1 MNWRSQNTLDNG
13 KTNYSSTTKQ
23 ELLMINYSKDYSL
36 SSNTHLI
43 LLLRGDPQLLANHIA
58 TQHQDSSVSL

>member
-1 MNWRSQNTLDNG
+1 
-13 KTNYSSTTKQ
+13 
-23 ELLMINYSKDYSL
+23 MINYSKDYSL

-43 LLLRGDPQLLANHIA
+43 LPLRGDPQLLANHIA